1 MATLALAAALLT
13 TCDAMSLAAP
23 GSNVPQQEQ
32 RLLLAAERGQ
42 IAPRSASSIGG
53 ESYESLER
61 LLGAEVSEDKKRLE
75 DLYQA
80 AEQAWE
86 APRAEQATRLPGRSW
101 FGSREEQ
108 ALDDASSELAVKLF
122 SGALATWLERAGY
135 VEVDI
140 RERGLCDAIAR
151 EAGLRVDVDDR
162 PLTEMRCWRRGVRV
176 FDEPLGL
183 ADALEYLLSESVE
196 RSGRRVGNIAR
207 NAAIATKLS
216 RGERFVDADLQPGRA
231 RRIVTKPI
239 RVVSSI
245 FMRTSRQLLT
255 RWGANRAIDEE
266 ECDVAAFAVDGVGC
280 AGSTSAALAVA
291 STPQYGWVELPRR
304 GVGAAVDSALSN
316 ATSLWGAARALRR
329 PPPRRCLAYD
339 RVVALHATDPSLA
352 MKRGPRRLGLALYED
367 VPLRTL
373 GTLWP
378 TRRLRVRPLDAVR
391 FDVVTGA
398 TFLLLVAAQ
407 RLGTVWG
414 DVAASVAVF
423 AWVSRLLFNT
433 KARRNMYELET
444 TRGLGDRV
452 RAKGATVCDAA
463 ARDAV
468 ETETRAKALC
478 LGALRRLS
486 WGEYDAVG
494 EIRLRNEVLTA
505 TAVDTND
512 PAKAGA
518 AADAA
523 LSALPDL
530 VRRGLASRGP
540 EGWRAVPRP
549 DADASLSE
557 AWLAAFSANRPVVA
571 PLRSKA
577 PSTVNEVIAY
587 PFVDPA
593 APAALSR
600 PASQA
605 DMAKVAAAVARA
617 QPPAPAPP
625 APPPAPSPPAA
636 SRPRAPNDGLPY

>member
-1 MATLALAAALLT
+1 MAKAYLAAALALATASALQVSHVLILAT
-13 TCDAMSLAAP
+13 TARSMSLAGP
-23 GSNVPQQEQ
+23 GMARPQPEQ

-42 IAPRSASSIGG
+42 IAPQSASRVGG
-53 ESYESLER
+53 ESLDSLER

-75 DLYQA
+75 DLYA
-80 AEQAWE
+80 AARQAWE
-86 APRAEQATRLPGRSW
+86 APRAEQPSRIPGRSW
-101 FGSREEQ
+101 FGSREEK
-108 ALDDASSELAVKLF
+108 ALDNAQAELAVKRF
-122 SGALATWLERAGY
+122 SGALAKWLERAGY
-135 VEVDI
+135 VEVDA
-140 RERGLCDAIAR
+140 RERGLCDALAR
-151 EAGLRVDVDDR
+151 DAGLRVDVDDR

-176 FDEPLGL
+176 FDEPLGF

-196 RSGRRVGNIAR
+196 RSGRRVGNIAK
-207 NAAIATKLS
+207 NAAIATKMMKGESYDLEDLPKPS
-216 RGERFVDADLQPGRA
+216 RV
-231 RRIVTKPI
+231 RRVVTKPFRLCLGIVTK
-239 RVVSSI
+239 
-245 FMRTSRQLLT
+245 TSRQLLT

-280 AGSTSAALAVA
+280 AGPTADLAQSTR
-291 STPQYGWVELPRR
+291 PKYGWVELPRR
-304 GVGAAVDSALSN
+304 GVGAAVDSALTN

-352 MKRGPRRLGLALYED
+352 AKRGPRRLGLALYED

-444 TRGLGDRV
+444 TRALRDRV

-468 ETETRAKALC
+468 ETDARAKALC

-486 WGEYDAVG
+486 WGEYDAVD
-494 EIRLRNEVLTA
+494 EERLRNEILTT
-505 TAVDTND
+505 TAVDAAD
-512 PAKAGA
+512 PTRAGA

-523 LSALPDL
+523 LAALPDL
-530 VRRGLASRGP
+530 VRRGLASRGAG
-540 EGWRAVPRP
+540 GWRARPRP

-557 AWLAAFSANRPVVA
+557 AWLAAFSAKNPGAVKVPKA
-571 PLRSKA
+571 KA
-577 PSTVNEVIAY
+577 PSTVSDVIAY
-587 PFVDPA
+587 PFVDGE
-593 APAALSR
+593 R
-600 PASQA
+600 PAS
-605 DMAKVAAAVARA
+605 DDTPTKDDELTR
-617 QPPAPAPP
+617 
-625 APPPAPSPPAA
+625 S
-636 SRPRAPNDGLPY
+636 SENS